1 MADICRDVYNFA
13 GCIKI
18 LLQKVRFRISTVR
31 DRKTIKNKKR
41 PPDGRRPFLLPHL
54 FYNGKNKSHKSF
66 GEAYGFSFSY
76 KSGITF
82 TISHIF
88 VFCPAG
94 SYSVAAFKLAAIIIK
109 RNVREHKIKSF
120 RYSWGTRCSLAAGN
134 YINELS
140 VRRVHYNATKLANQ
154 YLST

>member
-1 MADICRDVYNFA
+1 MKFVLQTVFFGFA
-13 GCIKI
+13 
-18 LLQKVRFRISTVR
+18 TVR
-31 DRKTIKNKKR
+31 VTRTEINKKKTAR
-41 PPDGRRPFLLPHL
+41 WKAVFLLLHL
-54 FYNGKNKSHKSF
+54 FNDGKNKSHKSF
-66 GEAYGFSFSY
+66 GEGRGFFFSY
-76 KSGITF
+76 KSGKTF
-82 TISHIF
+82 TVSHIF

-94 SYSVAAFKLAAIIIK
+94 SNGMTAFKLAAIIIK

-140 VRRVHYNATKLANQ
+140 VRRVHYNATNPANQ

>member
-18 LLQKVRFRISTVR
+18 HLQKVRFRISTVR

-109 RNVREHKIKSF
+109 RNVREHKIKIL
-120 RYSWGTRCSLAAGN
+120 SLF
-134 YINELS
+134 I
-140 VRRVHYNATKLANQ
+140 RRKAFPCCRQFY
-154 YLST
+154 